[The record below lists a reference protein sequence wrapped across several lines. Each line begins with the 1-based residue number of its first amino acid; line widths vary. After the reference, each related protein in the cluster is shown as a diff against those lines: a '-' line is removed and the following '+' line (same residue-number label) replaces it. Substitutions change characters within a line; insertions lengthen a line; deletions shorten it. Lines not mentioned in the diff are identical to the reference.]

1 MNDDNNVFGSHQIRQ
16 SLESFLEKALQS
28 RVLEP
33 KELFVRAEVH
43 SQNSFMQFEKI
54 AIPEVRRRQVY
65 EGKIRQEKAKEF
77 LATVLKKN
85 RI

>member
-1 MNDDNNVFGSHQIRQ
+1 MNDDNNVFGSHQVRQ

-43 SQNSFMQFEKI
+43 SQNSFMQFEK
-54 AIPEVRRRQVY
+54 RRRGMMADESGMAITQT
-65 EGKIRQEKAKEF
+65 GI
-77 LATVLKKN
+77 
-85 RI
+85 IP